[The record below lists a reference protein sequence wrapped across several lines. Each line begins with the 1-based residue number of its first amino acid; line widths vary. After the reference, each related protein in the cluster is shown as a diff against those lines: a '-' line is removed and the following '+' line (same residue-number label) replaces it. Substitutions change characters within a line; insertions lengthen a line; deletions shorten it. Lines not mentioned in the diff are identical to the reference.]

1 MAEEL
6 GLVAFS
12 TRVPVVGAVFRV
24 AGRFLQLCN
33 FWSVHMSMCKAGNIQ
48 VTVFCECG
56 IMYALWLH

>member
-48 VTVFCECG
+48 VTVLCECG